1 MRTPLDISEI
11 RRENLRT
18 LIRDRA
24 NGSVGALAR
33 IAGFDSPTIL
43 SQVSGKT
50 PSRNIGPN
58 LARRIEKALKLSK
71 GWLDTDHSAPA
82 DLSGL
87 SNEKAER
94 ARRVVQLLD
103 QLPDGA
109 RVAAEQLI
117 DELAGS
123 LSRKKGR

>member
-1 MRTPLDISEI
+1 MDISEI

-24 NGSVGALAR
+24 NGSVGAFAR
-33 IAGFDSPTIL
+33 IAGFESPTIL
-43 SQVSGKT
+43 SQVSGKS
-50 PSRNIGPN
+50 PSRNIGSN
-58 LARRIEKALKLSK
+58 LARRIERGLKLSR
-71 GWLDTDHSAPA
+71 GWLDTDHSAPT

-87 SNEKAER
+87 PTDRAER
-94 ARRVVQLLD
+94 ARKVVQLLD

-117 DELAGS
+117 DELAES
-123 LSRKKGR
+123 LLSRKKSR